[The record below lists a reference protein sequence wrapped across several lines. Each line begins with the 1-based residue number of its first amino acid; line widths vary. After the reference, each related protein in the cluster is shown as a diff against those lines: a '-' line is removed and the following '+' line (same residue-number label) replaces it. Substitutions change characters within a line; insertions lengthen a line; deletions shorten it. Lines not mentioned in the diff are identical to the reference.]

1 MRLRSR
7 RYQSMGGLARKAH
20 QLKRV
25 KIRNVSLNTL
35 GVTMVIIGL
44 LWVIDK
50 FVQYMRCEI
59 TNDAYV
65 DQYIVSLNV
74 RVSGY
79 IAHVKFREH

>member
-1 MRLRSR
+1 
-7 RYQSMGGLARKAH
+7 MGGLARKVH